1 MNDTHGD
8 ECLIRVDTAC
18 LEVMKEE
25 LRKDDLL
32 LKEDIVN
39 YNLLYHSCHPMSMR
53 FAEWD
58 PDSLITD
65 TYEDLPLGHA
75 IIKSTDITHFHH
87 VHPKCPQTPSTA
99 PGITVSV

>member
-1 MNDTHGD
+1 MNILEILMNDTHGD

-39 YNLLYHSCHPMSMR
+39 YNLLYHSCHPMSKMR
-53 FAEWD
+53 FEYNKQLD
-58 PDSLITD
+58 LI
-65 TYEDLPLGHA
+65 
-75 IIKSTDITHFHH
+75 IIILNYYL
-87 VHPKCPQTPSTA
+87 
-99 PGITVSV
+99 

>member
-1 MNDTHGD
+1 
-8 ECLIRVDTAC
+8 
-18 LEVMKEE
+18 
-25 LRKDDLL
+25 
-32 LKEDIVN
+32 
-39 YNLLYHSCHPMSMR
+39 MR

-99 PGITVSV
+99 PGITVSI